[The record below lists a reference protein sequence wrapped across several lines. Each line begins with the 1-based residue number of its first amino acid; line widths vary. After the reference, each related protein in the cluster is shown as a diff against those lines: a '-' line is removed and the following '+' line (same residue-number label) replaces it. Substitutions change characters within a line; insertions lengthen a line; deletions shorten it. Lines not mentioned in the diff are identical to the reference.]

1 MFTTCVRSF
10 VVGDSIEVTTILQS
24 APHGLVIV
32 QRQQHPSGLLLA
44 ATARNRGML
53 HGVPDFGRTTPVVLS
68 ISKSGQS
75 AVING
80 SIIEIAVAGSSD
92 AGASTFSLR

>member
-1 MFTTCVRSF
+1 
-10 VVGDSIEVTTILQS
+10 
-24 APHGLVIV
+24 
-32 QRQQHPSGLLLA
+32 
-44 ATARNRGML
+44 ML
-53 HGVPDFGRTTPVVLS
+53 HGVPDFGLTTPVVLS
-68 ISKSGQS
+68 ISKSGQI

>member
-1 MFTTCVRSF
+1 MLTTCVWSF
-10 VVGDSIEVTTILQS
+10 VVGDSVEVTTILQS

-32 QRQQHPSGLLLA
+32 HRQQHPSGLLLA
-44 ATARNRGML
+44 ATARKRGML
-53 HGVPDFGRTTPVVLS
+53 HGVPALGLTTPLVLS

-80 SIIEIAVAGSSD
+80 SIIEIAVVGSSD
-92 AGASTFSLR
+92 AAASTFSRR